1 MVFLARRVIFL
12 APNTW
17 ATKLLCAVPEM
28 NYSYVR
34 FAQETDDLPSGQTN
48 GLRKN
53 INKKSWLNR
62 DLILSDFK
70 TKGCLHLG

>member
-1 MVFLARRVIFL
+1 MSNEI
-12 APNTW
+12 T
-17 ATKLLCAVPEM
+17 TYAVPEM
-28 NYSYVR
+28 NYSYNLRKKQMIFLVG
-34 FAQETDDLPSGQTN
+34 PQTN

-53 INKKSWLNR
+53 IDKKSWLNR